1 MISAVVLTKNEEKN
15 IAQCLQS
22 LMWCDEVVVIDDNS
36 RDLTVEIAKKHG
48 AVVWKRSLENNFA
61 AQRNF
66 GLAKASGDW
75 VLFIDADEIVTP
87 ALSEEITL
95 VTRKSDN
102 LITGYLIKRQDVMWG
117 RELRYGES
125 GNIKLLRLAK
135 KTSGKW
141 KRAVHEEWQMG
152 HRETGELEN
161 PLMHYPHQTISEFI
175 SDIDR
180 YSTLHAQELAKEGK
194 SANILKVM
202 MWPKLKF
209 LQNWVLRFGFL
220 DGTAGFV
227 FALLMSFHS
236 YLAWSKLWLIQR
248 KVISNK

>member
-1 MISAVVLTKNEEKN
+1 MISAVVLTKNEERN
-15 IAQCLQS
+15 LPQCLES
-22 LMWCDEVVVIDDNS
+22 LKWCGEVILIDDYS
-36 RDLTVEIAKKHG
+36 QDHTSEVGLTMGI
-48 AVVWKRSLENNFA
+48 VVYKRHLNNNFA

-66 GLAKASGDW
+66 GLEKAHGEW

-87 ALSEEITL
+87 ALSDEITL

-102 LITGYLIKRQDVMWG
+102 LITGYLFKRSDLMWG

-141 KRAVHEEWQMG
+141 QRAVHEEWRVEKG
-152 HRETGELEN
+152 EIGELKN
-161 PLMHYPHQTISEFI
+161 PLIHYPHQTISEFI
-175 SDIDR
+175 ADIDR

-194 SANILKVM
+194 SANILKIM

-209 LQNWVLRFGFL
+209 IQNWVLRFGFL

-227 FALLMSFHS
+227 VAFLMSFHS
-236 YLAWSKLWLIQR
+236 YLAWSKLWLTER
-248 KVISNK
+248 RNT